1 MLTAKLKEKIKSLPT
16 NTIIGSKDN
25 QITQQYNIYKKIVE
39 KTSFSLPSTFDG
51 VKIWGDKLSDVFE
64 QGNCGSCWAFASN
77 SVLADRFNIQSM
89 GLILINLSPTK
100 MLLCSDVNLSN
111 PISSE
116 IKEIDNISNFACFG
130 NTLNKACDYLYIY
143 GSNTI
148 KCIGYDSFGDV
159 NKFQDISKF
168 KEFSK
173 LPLCSKIAGPDLD
186 MCDDKIL
193 LDSRKEVIGKPAR
206 FYRSF
211 QVYGI
216 YGTTLYDKKGSEEQ
230 IRIDIYKWG
239 PVCTAFEVYPNFYTF
254 DPNNEIYEWDG
265 KGDKISGHAV
275 EIVGWGEENGKKYWQ
290 IKNSWGKNWGQNG
303 YFKMIRG
310 TNNCKI
316 EDNCLGMLP
325 DFFYA
330 NNYDKKQHIDIDI
343 VDNINKNKI
352 DKERNLFINNVSDG
366 GGIVPTTGYSRRA
379 MNEYPWLDLKRPISL
394 NNLPNWENFIA
405 GNDSTK
411 QNSINFVKSINNINS
426 GIRYDK
432 QTSYIFI
439 FPVIIIMLAVLILL
453 FFLLFKKK

>member
-1 MLTAKLKEKIKSLPT
+1 MLTAELKEKITSFPT
-16 NTIIGSKDN
+16 NTIVGSKED
-25 QITQQYNIYKKIVE
+25 QITEQYNIYKKIVV
-39 KTSFSLPSTFDG
+39 KPDFVLPSSFDG
-51 VKIWGDKLSDVFE
+51 IKIWDNKLSDIFE

-77 SVLADRFNIQSM
+77 STLADRFNIQSM
-89 GLILINLSPTK
+89 GLLSINLSPTK

-116 IKEIDNISNFACFG
+116 MEEVDDISNFACFG

-148 KCIGYDSFGDV
+148 KCISYDNFDDID
-159 NKFQDISKF
+159 KYQDISKF

-173 LPLCSKIAGPDLD
+173 LPLCSKIAGPNLD
-186 MCDDKIL
+186 MCDDKIIL
-193 LDSRKEVIGKPAR
+193 ESRKEIIGKPAR
-206 FYRSF
+206 FYRAF
-211 QVYGI
+211 RVYGI
-216 YGTTLYDKKGSEEQ
+216 YGTTLYNGKGSEEQ
-230 IRIDIYKWG
+230 IRIEIYKWG

-254 DPNNEIYEWDG
+254 DPQSEIYEWDG

-290 IKNSWGKNWGQNG
+290 VKNSWGKNWGKNG

-316 EDNCLGMLP
+316 EENCLGMLP
-325 DFFYA
+325 DFFYTT
-330 NNYDKKQHIDIDI
+330 NYNKKQPIDIDI
-343 VDNINKNKI
+343 INVNKKNEI
-352 DKERNLFINNVSDG
+352 DKERNLFINEVVDG

-379 MNEYPWLDLKRPISL
+379 MNEYPWLDLKRPVSL
-394 NNLPNWENFIA
+394 DDLPIWDKFVA
-405 GNDSTK
+405 GTDSTK
-411 QNSINFVKSINNINS
+411 QNTLKFAKTINNINS

-439 FPVIIIMLAVLILL
+439 FPVIILMIAVLILL
-453 FFLLFKKK
+453 FFLLFKKR